1 MATVNVRAPIILGAA
16 DGVVIVLGLVLSLAG
31 QPHAVFHAAA
41 GGGLAELVG
50 MTAGMWLSDG
60 RSPFRVAASC
70 GVAALA
76 ACVVPALP
84 YAAGSG
90 AAALVMSLLLVAGVA
105 AIVAWLRPEKGTMAV
120 AQTYGTLLVAAA
132 LCTVVGAV

>member
-1 MATVNVRAPIILGAA
+1 VNVRAPIILGAA

-60 RSPFRVAASC
+60 RSPFRLSASC

-84 YAAGSG
+84 YSVLSG
-90 AAALVMSLLLVAGVA
+90 AVALVASLLLVGLVA
-105 AIVAWLRPEKGTMAV
+105 AVVAWLRPERGFLAV
-120 AQTYGTLLVAAA
+120 AETYGTLLVAAA
-132 LCTVVGAV
+132 FCTIAGAI